1 VHRYTGRWEA
11 HIWEKGKQQYLGS
24 FDKEDRAARAY
35 DRAAIKLKQEKAML
49 NFPLK
54 DYEPELEKLAKMTKE
69 DLVLEL
75 RRESAGFS
83 RGTAPFRGVSW
94 RSQTGRWEARIGWLL
109 GRKYTYLGT
118 FKSGE
123 EAARAYD
130 IAAVVT
136 RGRDAVTNYPL
147 EDYEEKVREVERATP
162 EEKVRMEEELAI
174 RPKAFGATTRRKR
187 FGRRLSEGG
196 ASTLQDQCAGGKRG
210 AEVQVGPSHRRHSC
224 GGALEMHTVDAS
236 GKVFK
241 RSRSA
246 PIKAVP
252 QFAAGS
258 AAALEAERDAQL
270 GASGRLYTLEAHKVD
285 LKVGDYFSGYPE
297 GSSKDWAE
305 VMHDIDQGFPQ
316 FLHGLLYNESSR
328 LPQPEA
334 ASTRTAT
341 GDPPGLPA
349 GPSGGTAPLVAGG
362 GATQQTGAPFPGAPE
377 PAGVGVGAAGMGP
390 YDILPEIEDLLDNLE
405 APAPL
410 PPGTAAKGSVEA
422 DAGFLKALSDLGA
435 FGQEY
440 LQLHH

>member
-1 VHRYTGRWEA
+1 M
-11 HIWEKGKQQYLGS
+11 
-24 FDKEDRAARAY
+24 
-35 DRAAIKLKQEKAML
+35 AAIKLKQEKAML
-49 NFPLK
+49 NFPLR
-54 DYEPELEKLAKMTKE
+54 DYEPELEKLAKMSKE

-147 EDYEEKVREVERATP
+147 EEYEEKVREVEKATP
-162 EEKVRMEEELAI
+162 EEKRRMEEELAI

-187 FGRRLSEGG
+187 FARRLSEGG
-196 ASTLQDQCAGGKRG
+196 ASALQDRGAGSKRG
-210 AEVQVGPSHRRHSC
+210 ADDPAGPSHRRHSC

-246 PIKAVP
+246 PIPPVVPPLAV
-252 QFAAGS
+252 GS
-258 AAALEAERDAQL
+258 AAALEAERDAQI
-270 GASGRLYTLEAHKVD
+270 GAAGRLYTLEGHKTD
-285 LKVGDYFSGYPE
+285 LKVGDYFSGYPD
-297 GSSKDWAE
+297 GSPKAWAE
-305 VMHDIDQGFPQ
+305 VMRDIDQGFPQ
-316 FLHGLLYNESSR
+316 FLHGLLYNESGG
-328 LPQPEA
+328 LQPEA
-334 ASTRTAT
+334 AGARAAT
-341 GDPPGLPA
+341 GDPPGFPA
-349 GPSGGTAPLVAGG
+349 GPSDGIAPLVGA
-362 GATQQTGAPFPGAPE
+362 GAT
-377 PAGVGVGAAGMGP
+377 GMGP
-390 YDILPEIEDLLDNLE
+390 FDILPEIEDLLDNLD
-405 APAPL
+405 APAPSL
-410 PPGTAAKGSVEA
+410 PGAAAKGSVEA

>member
-24 FDKEDRAARAY
+24 FSEEERAARAY

-54 DYEPELEKLAKMTKE
+54 DYEHELEKLAKMTKE
-69 DLVLEL
+69 ELVLEL

-130 IAAVVT
+130 VAAVVT

-147 EDYEEKVREVERATP
+147 AEYEEKVQEVERATP
-162 EEKVRMEEELAI
+162 EEKQRMEEELAI

-210 AEVQVGPSHRRHSC
+210 AEAQVGPSHRRHSC

-258 AAALEAERDAQL
+258 DAELEALEREAQL
-270 GASGRLYTLEAHKVD
+270 GASGRLYTLEAHRVD

-297 GSSKDWAE
+297 GCSKDWAE
-305 VMHDIDQGFPQ
+305 VMHDIDQGFPP
-316 FLHGLLYNESSR
+316 FLHGLLYNESGGI
-328 LPQPEA
+328 PEPEA

-341 GDPPGLPA
+341 GNPPGLLA
-349 GPSGGTAPLVAGG
+349 GPSGGIAPLA
-362 GATQQTGAPFPGAPE
+362 GATQQTGAPFLGAPA
-377 PAGVGVGAAGMGP
+377 AGAGVGAAGMGP
-390 YDILPEIEDLLDNLE
+390 YGILPEIEDLLDNLE
-405 APAPL
+405 APAPSL
-410 PPGTAAKGSVEA
+410 PGTAAKGSVEA